1 MLLKIQAICLHTFYT
16 MNICSKQYLITP
28 KYKPDELTLTIN
40 HILPYARK
48 WLIDKKLSQGL
59 GECKIRLQ

>member
-1 MLLKIQAICLHTFYT
+1 MLLKIQAICLRTFYT
-16 MNICSKQYLITP
+16 MNMCSKQYLITP

-48 WLIDKKLSQGL
+48 
-59 GECKIRLQ
+59 